1 MLQFSFPTLFGLIF
15 TLLRGLSSDR
25 PCSPYETFGGS
36 ALLRLMTITSEGAS
50 EAQRKEERDRR
61 NKDAFMSKCSGRPRT
76 NASFAS
82 LSVTSDQESLP
93 LRGTSMYDICTK
105 LVG

>member
-36 ALLRLMTITSEGAS
+36 ALLRLMTITSERVRHK
-50 EAQRKEERDRR
+50 ERKKEIDATKMHLCR
-61 NKDAFMSKCSGRPRT
+61 NAAVDHGQTHLLRH
-76 NASFAS
+76 
-82 LSVTSDQESLP
+82 P
-93 LRGTSMYDICTK
+93 L
-105 LVG
+105 